1 MQEFRYVI
9 RDPVGIHARPAGLLV
24 KALKPF
30 ADTEITLSKGEQTV
44 RATPLMRLMT
54 LGARQGDELVVRA
67 EGPREAEAVA
77 AARQVLE
84 QHL

>member
-44 RATPLMRLMT
+44 RATQLMRLMA

-67 EGPREAEAVA
+67 EGPRETEAVA

>member
-1 MQEFRYVI
+1 
-9 RDPVGIHARPAGLLV
+9 
-24 KALKPF
+24 
-30 ADTEITLSKGEQTV
+30 
-44 RATPLMRLMT
+44 MRLMT

>member
-44 RATPLMRLMT
+44 RATQLMRLMT

-67 EGPREAEAVA
+67 KGPREAEAVA